1 MKKLKEIASILLSTG
16 VITSTNL
23 AFIATPQGS
32 AIAGKGANQFAVV
45 CLINRTNI
53 PITYRFKWRRGKYN
67 KWAKQ
72 VIKPGARRWHSW
84 TYKSRYRSSPKFDIK
99 FDYDIRPGRNK
110 TKSYSLVRYQA
121 PAESCK
127 YGKKYVFRK
136 RDRSFIDLFSTRN

>member
-1 MKKLKEIASILLSTG
+1 MKKLNKIASFVLSTG
-16 VITSTNL
+16 VLVSTNL
-23 AFIATPQGS
+23 AFLTTSQGS
-32 AIAGKGANQFAVV
+32 VIAKGANQFAVV

-53 PITYRFKWRRGKYN
+53 PVTYHFKWRRGKYN

-84 TYKSRYRSSPKFDIK
+84 TYRSGSRSSPEFDVK
-99 FDYDIRPGRNK
+99 FDYDIRRGRNK

-136 RDRSFIDLFSTRN
+136 RDNSFIDLFSSGN